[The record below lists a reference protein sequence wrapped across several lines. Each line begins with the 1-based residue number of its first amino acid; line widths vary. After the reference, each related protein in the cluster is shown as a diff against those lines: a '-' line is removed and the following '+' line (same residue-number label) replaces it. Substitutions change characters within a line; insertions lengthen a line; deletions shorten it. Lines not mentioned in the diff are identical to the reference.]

1 MIFIGIEENPII
13 QEKGKAVIKSQPH
26 TLRCIEGEQ
35 EAIIKDFIGG
45 RIDADIEIQAVPV
58 EIDGRPYNVW
68 YDAAH
73 LDSEPATA
81 PAVLVNNML
90 YFGNVV
96 FTDQE
101 RQGLTNEEV
110 LKVLYWHKLNR
121 MEVYAFVNKLTG
133 GKIDTIETTPG
144 DIEAAL
150 QVIAGEIMKEV

>member
-13 QEKGKAVIKSQPH
+13 QAENKAVIKSQPH

-101 RQGLTNEEV
+101 RQGLTSEEV
-110 LKVLYWHKLNR
+110 EKVLFWHKLNC
-121 MEVYAFVNKLTG
+121 MEVSAFVNKLTG
-133 GKIDTIETTPG
+133 ANIEAIETTSG
-144 DIEAAL
+144 DVEAAL
-150 QVIAGEIMKEV
+150 KVIAGDIVKEV